1 MKKLLLL
8 SVSLPTLMVAAPA
21 LAQDGGQQEADV
33 LTVIGSRVAGRTA
46 LQSNVPVDVIQADE
60 LAATPS
66 IDLKD
71 AMRQVSPS
79 FTVERNAIADG
90 ASFQREVALRGL
102 DGGSVIVLL
111 NGKRVHRNAILVGT
125 GYQAADLGTFT
136 VNSLKNVSVLR
147 DGAAAQYGA
156 DAIAGVINLTMDDSE
171 GIEGY
176 ARYSKYYEGDGAGYT
191 VASKVGLNLA
201 DRGFLVITG
210 SYADQNLTNRA
221 DPHLVAAA
229 AVRNFGD
236 PVDPTTI
243 RELGIP
249 ARTNVNF
256 TWNAAMEVNENVE
269 VYTFGNYAAANIDET
284 FNYRNRRGTLPGD
297 LRNGQIQGASS
308 NFKNTAFTVQRLQ
321 DLFGQVR
328 GSELASLAIDGG
340 NGGID
345 FGQVHP
351 GGFTPDFLVFG
362 QDIGAYAGIRGEFD
376 NGLTW
381 DLSGSIGRNRVD
393 YDTNNTLNPSL
404 GAPIDFSR
412 PGISTLTAGELAA
425 LPLNFANDPMGVP
438 FTNADFGALDYDNV
452 QTDFY
457 AGSLVN
463 IERSISLDLG
473 YEIET
478 DAVDSLN
485 VFAGYERR
493 TEQYYNVVGE
503 LNSFSVGPLSDL
515 NVGANGFQG
524 IDPGQAFDVNRSS
537 NAFYMEIDANIIDGL
552 NVSAAGRYEDFSD
565 FGDNFSW
572 KVAGRWQA
580 VPDTLAIRAAASTGF
595 HAPSIGQ
602 ISSINSFTGFNAQT
616 NQTTIIGTVPA
627 SSDVGAILGA
637 TPLGPEK
644 ARNLSAGVII
654 TPGDNTNITLDV
666 FQITLDDRIRRS
678 RNFRTANDG
687 TGGSPNDAPLFQQII
702 DLGTV
707 LGAESFTT
715 FRFLENSMDTRT
727 RGIELVATHNVEFD
741 NSNLRLTLAASH
753 IDTEVQRFNPVT
765 TNLNSIHQVENE
777 TEPYRATF
785 TGVYAFDDFSF
796 MGRARWYSGRDRDGN
811 FDSVTGQPRGGS
823 DLNQRIDRIDGV
835 VFFDASITYDVNEQ
849 FELIVGADNLFNK
862 FPQEN
867 RDLIQLSNAN
877 GARYVT
883 PGPDWQGGS
892 YYVSVK
898 ARF

>member
-8 SVSLPTLMVAAPA
+8 SVSLPTLMVTAPA
-21 LAQDGGQQEADV
+21 LAQDGGQQTTDV
-33 LTVIGSRVAGRTA
+33 LTVLGSRVAGRTA
-46 LQSNVPVDVIQADE
+46 LQSSVPVDVIQAAE

-147 DGAAAQYGA
+147 DGAAAQYGS
-156 DAIAGVINLTMDDSE
+156 DAIAGVINLTLDDSE

-221 DPHLVAAA
+221 DDHLVAAA

-236 PVDPTTI
+236 PVDPSTI

-249 ARTNVNF
+249 ARTNLNF

-297 LRNGQIQGASS
+297 LANGKSQGASS
-308 NFKNTAFTVQRLQ
+308 NFNNTAFTVARLQ
-321 DLFGQVR
+321 ELNGQVR

-381 DLSGSIGRNRVD
+381 DLSASVGRNRAD

-412 PGISTLTAGELAA
+412 PGAVTLTPGQLAA
-425 LPLNFANDPMGVP
+425 LPLNYAAVDPITGLVTP
-438 FTNADFGALDYDNV
+438 RAFENGDFGALDYDNV

-463 IERSISLDLG
+463 IERSIALDLG

-485 VFAGYERR
+485 IFAGFERR
-493 TEQYYNVVGE
+493 SEQYYNVVGE
-503 LNSFSVGPLSDL
+503 LQSFSVGPLSDL

-524 IDPGQAFDVNRSS
+524 LDPGQAFDVSRSS
-537 NAFYMEIDANIIDGL
+537 NAFYTEIDAEVVEGL
-552 NVSAAGRYEDFSD
+552 QVSAAGRYEDFTD

-572 KVAGRWQA
+572 KVSGRWQA
-580 VPDTLAIRAAASTGF
+580 VPDVFAIRAAASTGF

-602 ISSINSFTGFNAQT
+602 ISSENSFTGFDSAT
-616 NQTTIIGTVPA
+616 NQTTIVGTVAPGGL
-627 SSDVGAILGA
+627 VGQVLGA
-637 TPLGPEK
+637 EPLGPEK
-644 ARNLSAGVII
+644 ARNLSAGII
-654 TPGDNTNITLDV
+654 LTPGDNTNITLDV
-666 FQITLDDRIRRS
+666 FQITLNDRIRRS
-678 RNFRTANDG
+678 RNFRKANAAD
-687 TGGSPNDAPLFQQII
+687 TPFFDQII
-702 DLGTV
+702 ALGTV

-715 FRFLENSMDTRT
+715 FNFRQNSMDTRT

-753 IDTEVQRFNPVT
+753 IDTMVQRFNAAT
-765 TNLNSIHQVENE
+765 TNLNNIHQVENE

-785 TGVYAFDDFSF
+785 TGIYSWDDFSI
-796 MGRARWYSGRDRDGN
+796 MGRARWYSGRNRDGN
-811 FDSVTGQPRGGS
+811 FSSVTNDDRGSS
-823 DLNQRIDRIDGV
+823 DLNQRIDRVDGI
-835 VFFDASITYDVNEQ
+835 VFFDASVTYDVNEQ
-849 FELIVGADNLFNK
+849 FEIVVGADNLFNK

-892 YYVSVK
+892 YYVSVR